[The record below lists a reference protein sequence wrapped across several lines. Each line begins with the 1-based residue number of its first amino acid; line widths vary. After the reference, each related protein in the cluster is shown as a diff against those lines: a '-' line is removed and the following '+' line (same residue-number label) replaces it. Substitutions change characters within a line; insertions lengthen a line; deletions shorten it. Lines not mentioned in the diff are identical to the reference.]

1 MKSLKV
7 VAITGALIAVFALA
21 GCQSHTSTSTSVE
34 VTTSTESG
42 TKTYT
47 SSSETKDGVTTST
60 ETTVETPANAED
72 DFYNVEYHVQDDGTV
87 TVSGQYSAE
96 QWWKVLGNTENT
108 AVVKDG
114 VEDGSKYV
122 ANVRSTIENGQVQ
135 VILGHAVAGQ
145 DTPVDYTVLTF
156 DVEGGKILGIDDTK
170 STVVQ
175 DLSTVFG
182 EVEVN

>member
-60 ETTVETPANAED
+60 ETTVETPAKAEEALQKS
-72 DFYNVEYHVQDDGTV
+72 EYHVQDDGSRTG
-87 TVSGQYSAE
+87 SGKNCAE
-96 QWWKVLGNTENT
+96 K
-108 AVVKDG
+108 
-114 VEDGSKYV
+114 
-122 ANVRSTIENGQVQ
+122 
-135 VILGHAVAGQ
+135 
-145 DTPVDYTVLTF
+145 
-156 DVEGGKILGIDDTK
+156 
-170 STVVQ
+170 
-175 DLSTVFG
+175 
-182 EVEVN
+182 

>member
-1 MKSLKV
+1 MQYLPLQAASPIHPPARASKSP
-7 VAITGALIAVFALA
+7 
-21 GCQSHTSTSTSVE
+21 Q
-34 VTTSTESG
+34 

-72 DFYNVEYHVQDDGTV
+72 DFYNIEYHVQDDGTV

-96 QWWKVLGNTENT
+96 KWWKVLGNNENT

-114 VEDGSKYV
+114 VEDGNKYV
-122 ANVRSTIENGQVQ
+122 ANVRSTIDNGQVQ

-145 DTPVDYTVLTF
+145 DTPVDYCVLTF
-156 DVEGGKILGIDDTK
+156 DVEGGKILGIDDSK